1 MTEPAKTGMPTPL
14 PVVSGLTLAELRE
27 LDLSEE
33 IAVVL
38 KQVERPRVNLGGN
51 GPPGRAD

>member
-1 MTEPAKTGMPTPL
+1 MLTGT
-14 PVVSGLTLAELRE
+14 TLSELRR
-27 LDLSEE
+27 LDLAEE
-33 IAVVL
+33 IAQVL